1 MSESPAAGKTA
12 IIVAVIGVI
21 GVVLG
26 SLINGYMQ
34 RPRSEIAEQAV
45 PAETSATEPAQG
57 ADASAQLVGV
67 RIGRVGPSGH
77 VLTHTT
83 HFAPEDEVAIT
94 LRLVAQPRVVQF
106 PARVNAI
113 LFGGLHMYRA
123 DDSAD
128 VSMPGAQQLTLRFPP
143 SEFRSDPLFLSV
155 EMDGM
160 KVFSQEISI
169 IGSD

>member
-34 RPRSEIAEQAV
+34 RPRSEIAV
-45 PAETSATEPAQG
+45 PAETSAAEPAQG
-57 ADASAQLVGV
+57 AEASAQLVGV

-94 LRLVAQPRVVQF
+94 LQLVAQPRVVQF
-106 PARVNAI
+106 PARVNAT
-113 LFGGLHMYRA
+113 LFGGPHMYRA
-123 DDSAD
+123 DDSGD

-155 EMDGM
+155 EMDGR

-169 IGSD
+169 VGSD